1 MTLPATE
8 AAPRPRAART
18 RRATA
23 GARQPAAALPVARV
37 AVDVSLPHLD
47 RPFDYLVPD
56 ELGETAVP
64 GARVRVRFA
73 GRLLDGFVLDRL
85 PTSDHQG
92 RLGFLDRV
100 VSAEPVL
107 APEIADLARAVADRY
122 AGVLADVLRLA
133 VPPRHA
139 RVEAAQP
146 PGPAPAPTAEVADD
160 VVPDDPD
167 PGWARYRAG
176 PAFLDAVT
184 LGRPARAV
192 WQALPGD
199 DWAARLAGAAAAA
212 HAAGRGA
219 LLQVPDARDL
229 ARLVAALTE
238 VLPADDF
245 TALAAD
251 LGPAERYRRFLAVRR
266 GRVRVVA
273 GTRAAAFAPVVR
285 LGLVAMWDDGDDLF
299 TEQRAPYPHAREVLL
314 ERSTAHCCALLLG
327 GFARTAEGQLLV
339 ESGWA
344 QEISATR
351 AAIRLAAP
359 RISGAGDERA
369 VGADSAAAQARL
381 SPAAFQAARAA
392 LDVDAPVLVQVPRRG
407 YRPALA
413 CERCRRPSRCRH
425 CHGPLA
431 QPGAHRIPACRWCGV
446 GEAHPRC
453 AACGSD
459 QFRSTV
465 TGSRRTA
472 EELGRAFP
480 GVTVTTS
487 AGDGIKD
494 RIPPGP
500 SIVVATPGAEPAVD
514 GGYGAALLLDG
525 YVLPA
530 RPDLRAAAVT
540 RRRWTAAA
548 ALVRPAGA
556 GGRVVVGAD
565 SGLAV
570 VQALIRWDPAGLA
583 GAELDARRELGFP
596 PAVAMAAIDGTEAAV
611 ADALGAID
619 LPDGAEVLGPVPV
632 DDGPRLARAGRADD
646 GPAARAR
653 ALFRAP
659 QSRRRALAAALKAF
673 AAASSAR
680 KDSESV
686 RIQVDPSQLG

>member
-1 MTLPATE
+1 VLPI
-8 AAPRPRAART
+8 ARI
-18 RRATA
+18 
-23 GARQPAAALPVARV
+23 
-37 AVDVSLPHLD
+37 AVDMALPHLD
-47 RPFDYLVPD
+47 RPFDYLVPGD
-56 ELGETAVP
+56 LAEAAVP

-85 PTSDHQG
+85 PHSDHQG
-92 RLGFLDRV
+92 KLGFLERV
-100 VSAEPVL
+100 VSTEPVL
-107 APEIADLARAVADRY
+107 APEVAALARTVADRY

-139 RVEAAQP
+139 KVESAQP
-146 PGPAPAPTAEVADD
+146 LAPAPTADD
-160 VVPDDPD
+160 TDDAAPVDSD
-167 PGWARYRAG
+167 PGWQRYRAG
-176 PAFLDAVT
+176 PAFLDAVAQ
-184 LGRPARAV
+184 GRPARAV

-199 DWAARLAGAAAAA
+199 DWAARLAGAAAVA
-212 HAAGRGA
+212 HAADRGA
-219 LLQVPDARDL
+219 LLLVPDARDL
-229 ARLVAALTE
+229 VRLVAALTE
-238 VLPADDF
+238 VLPAEEF

-266 GRVRVVA
+266 GRVRVVV

-314 ERSTAHCCALLLG
+314 ERSTAQRCALLLG

-344 QEISATR
+344 HEISASR
-351 AAIRLAAP
+351 AAIRVAAP
-359 RISGAGDERA
+359 RISGAGEERA

-392 LDVDAPVLVQVPRRG
+392 LEADAPVLVQVPRHG

-431 QPGAHRIPACRWCGV
+431 QTGAHRVPACRWCGV

-480 GVTVTTS
+480 GVPVTTS

-494 RIPPGP
+494 RVQPG
-500 SIVVATPGAEPAVD
+500 SGIVVATPGAEPAVD
-514 GGYGAALLLDG
+514 GGYGTALLLDG
-525 YVLPA
+525 YVLLA
-530 RPDLRAAAVT
+530 RPDLRAAEET
-540 RRRWTAAA
+540 MRRWTAAA
-548 ALVRPAGA
+548 ALVRPADA

-583 GAELDARRELGFP
+583 SAELDARRELGFP
-596 PAVAMAAIDGTEAAV
+596 PAVAMAAMDGTEAAV
-611 ADALGAID
+611 ATALDAID
-619 LPDGAEVLGPVPV
+619 LPDGAEVLGPVPL
-632 DDGPRLARAGRADD
+632 DDGPHPARADRA
-646 GPAARAR
+646 GEARAARAR

-659 QSRRRALAAALKAF
+659 QSRRRALAAALKAY
-673 AAASSAR
+673 AASSSAR
-680 KDSESV
+680 KDSEAV
-686 RIQVDPSQLG
+686 RIQVDPSALG

>member
-1 MTLPATE
+1 MTRSATT
-8 AAPRPRAART
+8 AAPRVSAARA
-18 RRATA
+18 RRTTA
-23 GARQPAAALPVARV
+23 GARQPAAVLPVARI
-37 AVDVSLPHLD
+37 AVDVPLPHLD

-56 ELGETAVP
+56 DLAGSAVP
-64 GARVRVRFA
+64 GTRVRVRFA

-85 PTSDHQG
+85 PESDHQG
-92 RLGFLDRV
+92 KLGYLERV

-107 APEIADLARAVADRY
+107 APEVADLARAVADRY

-139 RVEAAQP
+139 RVEAKPAAELTE
-146 PGPAPAPTAEVADD
+146 PGPAAP
-160 VVPDDPD
+160 PDEA
-167 PGWARYRAG
+167 WRRYRVG
-176 PAFLDAVT
+176 SAFLDAVAA
-184 LGRPARAV
+184 GRPARAV
-192 WQALPGD
+192 WQALPGE

-212 HAAGRGA
+212 HGADRGA
-219 LLQVPDARDL
+219 LLLVPDARDVT
-229 ARLVAALTE
+229 RLVAALAE
-238 VLPADDF
+238 VLPDTEF

-266 GRVRVVA
+266 GRVRVVV

-285 LGLVAMWDDGDDLF
+285 LGLAAIWDDGDDLF

-314 ERSTAHCCALLLG
+314 ERSAAQQCALLLG

-344 QEISATR
+344 HEIAATR
-351 AAIRLAAP
+351 AQVRRAAP
-359 RISGAGDERA
+359 RISGAGEERA
-369 VGADSAAAQARL
+369 VGADSAAAQSRL

-392 LDVDAPVLVQVPRRG
+392 LDTDAPVLVQVPRRG
-407 YRPALA
+407 YRPALS

-431 QPGAHRIPACRWCGV
+431 QSGANRTPACRWCGV
-446 GEAHPRC
+446 AEAHPRC
-453 AACGSD
+453 PACGSD
-459 QFRSTV
+459 RFRSTV

-480 GVTVTTS
+480 GVPVLTS

-494 RIPPGP
+494 RVAPGP
-500 SIVVATPGAEPAVD
+500 SIVVATPGSEPAVD

-525 YVLPA
+525 YVLLA
-530 RPDLRAAAVT
+530 RPDLRAGEET
-540 RRRWTAAA
+540 MRRWMAAA
-548 ALVRPAGA
+548 ALVRPAGE

-565 SGLAV
+565 SGLAA

-596 PAVAMAAIDGTEAAV
+596 PAVAMAAVDGTEGAV
-611 ADALGAID
+611 IDAVDAID
-619 LPDGAEVLGPVPV
+619 LPEGAEVLGPVPL
-632 DDGPRLARAGRADD
+632 DDPPHAAAATRTGLP
-646 GPAARAR
+646 PAARAR

-659 QSRRRALAAALKAF
+659 QNRRRALAGALKAF
-673 AAASSAR
+673 ASASSAR
-680 KDSESV
+680 KDTEPV

>member
-1 MTLPATE
+1 M
-8 AAPRPRAART
+8 
-18 RRATA
+18 
-23 GARQPAAALPVARV
+23 LPVARI

-56 ELGETAVP
+56 DLAETAVP
-64 GARVRVRFA
+64 GSRVRVRFA

-85 PTSDHQG
+85 PESDHQG
-92 RLGFLDRV
+92 RLGFLERV

-107 APEIADLARAVADRY
+107 ASEIVELARTVADRY

-139 RVEAAQP
+139 RVEAKPAVAPPQ
-146 PGPAPAPTAEVADD
+146 PGPAAP
-160 VVPDDPD
+160 PDEA
-167 PGWARYRAG
+167 WRRYRAG
-176 PAFLDAVT
+176 GAFLDAVAA
-184 LGRPARAV
+184 GRPARGV
-192 WQALPGD
+192 WQALPGE

-212 HAAGRGA
+212 HAADRGA
-219 LLQVPDARDL
+219 LLLVPDARDL
-229 ARLVAALTE
+229 SRLVAALAE
-238 VLPADDF
+238 VLPDTEF

-266 GRVRVVA
+266 GTVRVVV
-273 GTRAAAFAPVVR
+273 GTRATAFAPVVR
-285 LGLVAMWDDGDDLF
+285 LGLVAIWDDGDDLF
-299 TEQRAPYPHAREVLL
+299 IEQRAPYPHAREVLL
-314 ERSTAHCCALLLG
+314 ERSAAQGCALLLG
-327 GFARTAEGQLLV
+327 GFARSAEGQLLV

-344 QEISATR
+344 QEISGTR

-359 RISGAGDERA
+359 RISGAGEERA
-369 VGADSAAAQARL
+369 VGADSAAAHSRL

-392 LDVDAPVLVQVPRRG
+392 LDAEAPVLVQVPRRG

-431 QPGAHRIPACRWCGV
+431 QTGANRIPACRWCGI
-446 GEAHPRC
+446 GEARPRC

-472 EELGRAFP
+472 EELGRAFA
-480 GVTVTTS
+480 GVAVLTS

-494 RIPPGP
+494 RVPPGP
-500 SIVVATPGAEPAVD
+500 GIVVATPGAEPAVA

-525 YVLPA
+525 YVLLA
-530 RPDLRAAAVT
+530 RPDLRAAEET
-540 RRRWTAAA
+540 MRRWMAAA
-548 ALVRPAGA
+548 ALVRPAGE
-556 GGRVVVGAD
+556 GGRVVIGAD

-583 GAELDARRELGFP
+583 GDELDARRELGFP
-596 PAVAMAAIDGTEAAV
+596 PAVAMAAVDGTEAAV
-611 ADALGAID
+611 TEAVQSID
-619 LPDGAEVLGPVPV
+619 LPDGAEVLGPVPL
-632 DDGPRLARAGRADD
+632 DDGPRSAPAGPPGEASA
-646 GPAARAR
+646 PRAR

-659 QSRRRALAAALKAF
+659 QNRRRALAAALKAF

-680 KDSESV
+680 KDSEPV